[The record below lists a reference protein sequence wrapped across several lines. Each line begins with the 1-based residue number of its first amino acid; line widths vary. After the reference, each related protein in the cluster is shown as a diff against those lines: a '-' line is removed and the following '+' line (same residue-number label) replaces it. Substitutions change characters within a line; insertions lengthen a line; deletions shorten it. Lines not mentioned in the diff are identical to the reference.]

1 MSYLSTA
8 GVATFNKVDLD
19 LEITDILNAAPLLN
33 VLAARTCR
41 SNVFYYTKS
50 TAAPAAGF
58 RAANDGV
65 TQTPTTR
72 EKVTVTLGIMD
83 ASFAVDIAVAQ
94 SDERGYQHTLG
105 AEALAALT
113 QAMFA
118 VEQQVIYGTDND
130 AAGFAGFADN
140 TGLDATADSQ
150 VISAGGESVGG
161 CSSVFAIKEGP
172 LDCEVMWGQEG
183 VIGVGELQIVERAGS
198 ATGLFPAYYHPI
210 CAWAGLKIG
219 SVYSVARLAN
229 LDATTGHTLD
239 DDGISDLLSLFPV
252 GREPSYLVMSR
263 RSRKQ
268 LQQSRTATNATGA
281 PAPIP
286 TESFNVPIVATDAML
301 NTENPLS

>member
-8 GVATFNKVDLD
+8 GVATFNAVGLD
-19 LEITDILNAAPLLN
+19 LEVTDILNAAPLLN
-33 VLAARTCR
+33 VLAARTCQ

-65 TQTPTTR
+65 TQSPTTR

-83 ASFAVDIAVAQ
+83 ASFAVDVAVAQ
-94 SDERGYQHTLG
+94 VDERGYQHVLG

-113 QAMFA
+113 QALFQ
-118 VEQQVIYGTDND
+118 VEKQCIYGTDND

-150 VISAGGESVGG
+150 VISAGGETVGG

-172 LDCEVMWGQEG
+172 LDCEVLWGQNG
-183 VIGVGELQIVERAGS
+183 IISIGDLQIVERDGS
-198 ATGLFPAYYHPI
+198 SSGLFPAYYHPI
-210 CAWAGLKIG
+210 CAFAGLKIG
-219 SVYSVARLAN
+219 SVYSCARLAN
-229 LDATTGHTLD
+229 IDTTTGHTLD

-252 GREPSYLVMSR
+252 GREPDYLVMSR

-286 TESFNVPIVATDAML
+286 LESFGVNIIATDAML